1 MFCIWSYLIPFPPT
15 FKIENTKFC
24 PGTLVCGTLF
34 LVIWDEPLPNLFEGS
49 KISICPHV
57 PKGQKN
63 HPEDPRGP
71 WYLICGRGLDGL
83 KSLESAFNCEPESK
97 LVQKVWSEELKSLK
111 GEGFNLFLFQG
122 LCVDDAQGQRRL
134 GIQLLDGS
142 CNVIS
147 TPTSQPWSPPQPTL
161 VTTYNTKSG
170 NPEPWIRH
178 RI

>member
-1 MFCIWSYLIPFPPT
+1 MLKHGSNVLNHQRYWFWVGQD
-15 FKIENTKFC
+15 KIMCKSVHHWLNFC
-24 PGTLVCGTLF
+24 PYVEEVL
-34 LVIWDEPLPNLFEGS
+34 S
-49 KISICPHV
+49 
-57 PKGQKN
+57 
-63 HPEDPRGP
+63 
-71 WYLICGRGLDGL
+71 LDGL
-83 KSLESAFNCEPESK
+83 KSLESTFNCEPESK

-134 GIQLLDGS
+134 GIELLDGS

-161 VTTYNTKSG
+161 VTTYNTTSG
-170 NPEPWIRH
+170 NPEPWIWH